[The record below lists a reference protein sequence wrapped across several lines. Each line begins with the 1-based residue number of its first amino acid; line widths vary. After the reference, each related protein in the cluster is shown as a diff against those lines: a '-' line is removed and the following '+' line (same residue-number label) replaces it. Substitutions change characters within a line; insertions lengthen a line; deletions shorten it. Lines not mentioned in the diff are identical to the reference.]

1 MAEPNAICD
10 YIEPIKAWRV
20 FTFDGR
26 RLMSLNGWVWRE
38 STLRA
43 QCMPVKKPI
52 IFYIHRTL
60 FHSMPDE
67 KCSCGVYS
75 LKSPWPECVEWGIRD
90 VFPLMLI
97 SEVEIWGD
105 VVIHEKGY
113 RSEFCRILKVYVPA
127 HRIRAMHLS
136 VNSVWDGQ
144 IDAMDALK
152 RYDVEVVEYEQL
164 RKVVWDGNNPTIITG
179 LMRLDD
185 YGVVVRRM
193 SPRELSPFIFVP
205 ISDSLISCVTETVP
219 FRALELQKSN
229 VGLPDLVANFETE
242 ENYVS
247 RCGNRQ
253 GEGGGE
259 GRFWSREA
267 YSVSSRLGGI
277 W

>member
-1 MAEPNAICD
+1 
-10 YIEPIKAWRV
+10 
-20 FTFDGR
+20 
-26 RLMSLNGWVWRE
+26 
-38 STLRA
+38 
-43 QCMPVKKPI
+43 
-52 IFYIHRTL
+52 
-60 FHSMPDE
+60 MPDE

-193 SPRELSPFIFVP
+193 SPRKLSPFIFVP

>member
-1 MAEPNAICD
+1 
-10 YIEPIKAWRV
+10 
-20 FTFDGR
+20 
-26 RLMSLNGWVWRE
+26 
-38 STLRA
+38 
-43 QCMPVKKPI
+43 
-52 IFYIHRTL
+52 
-60 FHSMPDE
+60 
-67 KCSCGVYS
+67 
-75 LKSPWPECVEWGIRD
+75 
-90 VFPLMLI
+90 
-97 SEVEIWGD
+97 
-105 VVIHEKGY
+105 
-113 RSEFCRILKVYVPA
+113 
-127 HRIRAMHLS
+127 MHLS

-205 ISDSLISCVTETVP
+205 ISDSLISYVTETVP